1 MYKELS
7 VEKYIPQK
15 YRPYVEEF
23 WKDIDGCW
31 LNLKD
36 DYISTT
42 TEAST
47 IHENSIKEV
56 KKCLK
61 TIMLEEEY
69 LNSWKNKQFM
79 RKDKLK

>member
-31 LNLKD
+31 LNLRD

-47 IHENSIKEV
+47 IHEK
-56 KKCLK
+56 
-61 TIMLEEEY
+61 
-69 LNSWKNKQFM
+69 
-79 RKDKLK
+79 R